1 MKLFDILFTALNCSV
16 IIYNCKNVITMSED
30 VINSEQEFVFY
41 QSEDGNLKVQV
52 IVDPQTETI
61 WANQKALAELFG
73 VTLPDIS
80 YHLSQVYESQELDGN
95 HDS

>member
-1 MKLFDILFTALNCSV
+1 
-16 IIYNCKNVITMSED
+16 MSED

-52 IVDPQTETI
+52 IVDPRTETI

-73 VTLPDIS
+73 VSLPDIS
-80 YHLSQVYESQELDGN
+80 YHLSQVYVSQELEKPRQLKN
-95 HDS
+95 F